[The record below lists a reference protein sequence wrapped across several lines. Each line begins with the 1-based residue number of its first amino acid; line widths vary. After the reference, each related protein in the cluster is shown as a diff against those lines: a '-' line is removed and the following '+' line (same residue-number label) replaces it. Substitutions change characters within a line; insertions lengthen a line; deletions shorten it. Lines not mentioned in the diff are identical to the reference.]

1 MGHINWRV
9 KATQKDLLCWFVSH
23 PSLQRGSGQSIKTRN
38 IQNFWARFPYR
49 NYCGHVS
56 LRGGGQEGQEGGL
69 ASVWE
74 RPSTGLPCR
83 VHGSKARPRDYN
95 AGSMGSL
102 YRVQSPS
109 KGLPCRVHGFTVQG
123 SCRAQGST
131 TTEDQCTGVDQFQ
144 IRFCILWRLSG
155 WSQLIFPSGV
165 IWWPGQLFD
174 IWSSATK
181 IMVKIGHLLIQSSGP
196 LGIITVDCGGICP
209 CLCLS
214 LVIWTR
220 DHEVIFFSSSHLVLR
235 SSVWG
240 HLHAHQLPGHGC
252 QAEADPRYLQLQSR
266 PWLPHFMCTRPHMWT
281 CELDSSHV
289 NNAQV
294 YSKCMDTANAFY
306 VHSQPHVSI
315 RIVDTYSNV
324 HSRDFCSCCKFTSG
338 FCIHVQIHTWANKFI
353 L

>member
-1 MGHINWRV
+1 MLVCLAPITPEGKW
-9 KATQKDLLCWFVSH
+9 C
-23 PSLQRGSGQSIKTRN
+23 GQSIKTRN

-83 VHGSKARPRDYN
+83 VHGI
-95 AGSMGSL
+95 
-102 YRVQSPS
+102 
-109 KGLPCRVHGFTVQG
+109 TVQG
-123 SCRAQGST
+123 PKPVHGITMQGPRVHCAGVMKGPRVHT
-131 TTEDQCTGVDQFQ
+131 TTEDQCTGVDQFR

-181 IMVKIGHLLIQSSGP
+181 ITVKMGHLLIQSSGP
-196 LGIITVDCGGICP
+196 LGIITVDCWGICP

-214 LVIWTR
+214 PVIWTR

-289 NNAQV
+289 NNAHV
-294 YSKCMDTANAFY
+294 YRKCMDTANAFY
-306 VHSQPHVSI
+306 VHSQPHVSM
-315 RIVDTYSNV
+315 RIFDTYSNV
-324 HSRDFCSCCKFTSG
+324 HWRDFCSCCKFTSG
-338 FCIHVQIHTWANKFI
+338 FCIHVQIHTCVNKFI
-353 L
+353 F